1 MAHLPT
7 RLDVAIIS
15 KAKAKMRAPGT
26 QLSPLS
32 PPSTYPIHH
41 VWICTLLALVH
52 LPARSFQHTQDHGTA
67 LRKLPTRLPLPSP
80 WSPSSPSRLPRLPP
94 VGSALCLSACVTPPT
109 APSQTLG
116 SFVTSACFLRCLSL
130 AGWRSSRRDKDF
142 KASRMEPY
150 TMPAFNKQLTLRRGL
165 NGWTKKSFRSVKR
178 NAQHLGA
185 SEIPG
190 ASFLLLCL
198 LHLFFLLFTPG
209 SRVHLFFSDLGGLS
223 ICLHLSVLGDPL
235 SCHVL

>member
-1 MAHLPT
+1 MVNVLTSQTKWHRESFFDNVSNARISAPEGKQPPAYGTDIPKRVKSTLLEGHRGSFGPSSHSPGRGDYFKSKSKNESTRNPAFPSVPAVHLSYSSC
-7 RLDVAIIS
+7 LD
-15 KAKAKMRAPGT
+15 
-26 QLSPLS
+26 L
-32 PPSTYPIHH
+32 Y
-41 VWICTLLALVH
+41 TLLALVH

-150 TMPAFNKQLTLRRGL
+150 TMPAF
-165 NGWTKKSFRSVKR
+165 
-178 NAQHLGA
+178 
-185 SEIPG
+185 I
-190 ASFLLLCL
+190 
-198 LHLFFLLFTPG
+198 
-209 SRVHLFFSDLGGLS
+209 
-223 ICLHLSVLGDPL
+223 
-235 SCHVL
+235 HV